1 MIGSIKVTANF
12 PQASLGGRLAACSDD
27 DDQPGGNT
35 DNNDDDNNKVTK
47 CECGIVR
54 NANVGYNFES
64 AKHGEIVWNV
74 SFPLLFSRAFCI
86 IPLLTL
92 LYFSEKQEE
101 YLLNCMKIRLNGGYR

>member
-1 MIGSIKVTANF
+1 MS
-12 PQASLGGRLAACSDD
+12 REDD
-27 DDQPGGNT
+27 SP
-35 DNNDDDNNKVTK
+35 K

-92 LYFSEKQEE
+92 LYFLEKQEE

>member
-1 MIGSIKVTANF
+1 MS
-12 PQASLGGRLAACSDD
+12 REDD
-27 DDQPGGNT
+27 SP
-35 DNNDDDNNKVTK
+35 K

-101 YLLNCMKIRLNGGYR
+101 YLLNCMKIRLNGGRSEERRVGKECRSRWSPYH

>member
-1 MIGSIKVTANF
+1 MESLQDCL
-12 PQASLGGRLAACSDD
+12 QAKQTFYEGR
-27 DDQPGGNT
+27 T
-35 DNNDDDNNKVTK
+35 
-47 CECGIVR
+47 IVR

-64 AKHGEIVWNV
+64 AKHGEIVWDV

>member
-1 MIGSIKVTANF
+1 MESLRDCLQAKQTFYEGSKYTWA
-12 PQASLGGRLAACSDD
+12 GR
-27 DDQPGGNT
+27 T
-35 DNNDDDNNKVTK
+35 
-47 CECGIVR
+47 IVR

-64 AKHGEIVWNV
+64 AKHGEIVWDV

>member
-1 MIGSIKVTANF
+1 MS
-12 PQASLGGRLAACSDD
+12 RE
-27 DDQPGGNT
+27 
-35 DNNDDDNNKVTK
+35 NDSPK
-47 CECGIVR
+47 CECGLQFR
-54 NANVGYNFES
+54 ECEAR
-64 AKHGEIVWNV
+64 EIVWDV

>member
-1 MIGSIKVTANF
+1 MS
-12 PQASLGGRLAACSDD
+12 REDD
-27 DDQPGGNT
+27 SP
-35 DNNDDDNNKVTK
+35 K

-54 NANVGYNFES
+54 NATVGYNFES

-92 LYFSEKQEE
+92 LYFSGKQEE
-101 YLLNCMKIRLNGGYR
+101 YLLNCMKIQ